1 MNCYKCNSVLDL
13 KKNVCTRCG
22 ADVRDFKRIVYMSNR
37 YYNEGLIKAQARDLS
52 GARDALRKS
61 LRLYKRN
68 TNARN
73 LLGLVNYAM
82 GESAEALKEWV
93 ISRNFSEHGNLA
105 DRYISNM
112 QRGMKDLDSEGHGIR
127 KFNQALGYCRNGAKD
142 LAAIQLKKVVS
153 VHSNMVKAYEL
164 LALLYIDD
172 EKYDQARKT
181 LTKCLEVDRGNASAL
196 HYLNE
201 IDKTTRKGN
210 VRNVG
215 VVGEEEREQL
225 IIPVRFRDYGSY
237 LANAL
242 YILLGLFIGIA
253 IAWFVILPG
262 RIQQETG
269 DAVAQAR
276 AYESEISALQESF
289 AEKEK
294 AWENETKETPSE
306 TPETVTP
313 DQSTEP
319 TEEEPTEEEPL
330 ETFPVLEKY
339 SRWAENNEAITQCIS
354 AYFEDRLADVLTTF
368 YRIDPE
374 QLGQGNEEHY
384 SNLINI
390 VIEDGV
396 YTHLIEQTEAAAREG
411 KHKEAA
417 EMYDAAL
424 LMHPSDPGL
433 YFAAAREYEEAGD
446 TDTAAN
452 RVWQVYHLFGD
463 REESV
468 RAEEEY
474 KRLKGTDEVPPV
486 TEDIDLEARRTNPTR
501 ESLLAAAGMQET
513 AAPETPAPETPAP
526 ETPAPE
532 PEPEAEGE

>member
-13 KKNVCTRCG
+13 KRNVCVKCG
-22 ADVRDFKRIVYMSNR
+22 ADVKDFKRIVYMSNR
-37 YYNEGLIKAQARDLS
+37 YYNEGLLKAQARDLS
-52 GARDALRKS
+52 GARDALKKS

-73 LLGLVNYAM
+73 LLGLVYYAM
-82 GESAEALKEWV
+82 GESAEGLKEWV

-105 DRYISNM
+105 DRYINNM

-172 EKYDQARKT
+172 EKYDQAKKILNR
-181 LTKCLEVDRGNASAL
+181 CLEVDRGNPSAL
-196 HYLNE
+196 YYLNE
-201 IDKTTRKGN
+201 IEKTTRKGN
-210 VRNVG
+210 TRNVG
-215 VVGEEEREQL
+215 VVGEEDREQL

-276 AYESEISALQESF
+276 SYEAEISSLQESF
-289 AEKEK
+289 AEKEM
-294 AWENETKETPSE
+294 AWENESTEAPSSKE
-306 TPETVTP
+306 PETVKP
-313 DQSTEP
+313 DETDEP
-319 TEEEPTEEEPL
+319 TESESESSEPEEH
-330 ETFPVLEKY
+330 FPVLEKY
-339 SRWAENNEAITQCIS
+339 TRWAENNEAINECIA
-354 AYFEDRLADVLTTF
+354 AYFEERLADTIVTF
-368 YRIDPE
+368 HKIDAS

-384 SNLINI
+384 SDLINI

-396 YTHLIEQTEAAAREG
+396 YNRVIDQAEKLRDDGKHLEAAAQ
-411 KHKEAA
+411 
-417 EMYDAAL
+417 YDAAL
-424 LMHPSDPGL
+424 LMHPADPQIYL
-433 YFAAAREYEEAGD
+433 AAAREYEAGKD
-446 TDTAAN
+446 IDSAAN
-452 RVWQVYHLFGD
+452 RLWQVYHLFGD
-463 REESV
+463 QEVSV
-468 RAEEEY
+468 QAEEEY
-474 KRLKGTDEVPPV
+474 VRLRGYDVPPMND
-486 TEDIDLEARRTNPTR
+486 DIDLKARRTNPTR
-501 ESLLAAAGMQET
+501 KSLLKAAGMKET
-513 AAPETPAPETPAP
+513 EAPTPEPT
-526 ETPAPE
+526 PE
-532 PEPEAEGE
+532 PEPEPEPTPESEGE